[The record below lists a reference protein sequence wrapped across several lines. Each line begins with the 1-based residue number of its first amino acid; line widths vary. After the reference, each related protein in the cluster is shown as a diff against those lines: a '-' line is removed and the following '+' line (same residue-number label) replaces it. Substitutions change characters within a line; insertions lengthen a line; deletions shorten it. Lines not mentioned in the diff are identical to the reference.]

1 MILRIFLKVL
11 KIIRKLISWIILL
24 ISLLGIAAIAYFAYK
39 YVPVLE
45 QYISDAD
52 KLVKES
58 SADTFHTDNTSYIY
72 SNDGTEIAELRAG
85 ADSTYLNFKD
95 IPDDV
100 LHAFIAIEDKRYYKH
115 HGVDWASTAKSLY
128 LLIRDREISRG
139 GSTITQQLVRNVY
152 TEEIGFKK
160 SYERKLREI
169 FTALCLEKRFDKD
182 DILEFYVNNINY
194 GNNYYG
200 IEAASVGYFGKSVSE
215 LSVAEVALLCAIP
228 NNPTYYD
235 PRAHLEHTVARRN
248 IIIREMYNQ
257 NYIGEDE
264 YLESINSSVAILD
277 AENVFFNYESS
288 FAIRCAV
295 EYLMEYTGFEFR
307 YAFDTQDTYNLYRE
321 EYSSA
326 YADAEKLLYTGGY
339 KIYTTLDLAT
349 QQMVQSCLD
358 TQLKAF
364 NKKTSDG
371 IFVVQGAATV
381 IDNDTGKVV
390 ACVGGRSQDELLGMQ
405 SLNRAF
411 QSYMQP
417 GSTIKPLIVYTPA
430 LQAGYTAKSIVS
442 DSPIEG
448 GPANAGDSYLGD
460 ITLRTAVE
468 KSKNVVAWRLFEEIG
483 PKVGLSYVQNMHF
496 DKITPNDYFQP
507 ASLGGLYYGVTT
519 TQMAA
524 AYATL
529 ANSGVYRPATC
540 LTAILNA
547 DGDHIYLDGS
557 STRVYSADS
566 ANAMLDILAGVA
578 NTGTAAGL
586 KLEGNS
592 KMPIA
597 CKTGTTNDNRCAWFC
612 GVTPYYSVAVY
623 VGRDDNKSTKN
634 LTGASYPKDIWA
646 EIQSS
651 LCSGKPIK
659 KLYEKV
665 KSQKKKSKKTTEVT
679 DDNTKEENGESRDVE
694 ADGDRE
700 APTKTDVTFPIENS
714 SQDYEVNT
722 ETQTGEFVP
731 VETDPTQSV
740 EEDTEPPDSA
750 QSTEEPSAPERSTE
764 ELPDSEVSTKEPPDS
779 EQPTGE
785 LPPDS
790 EQSTENPPDSEP
802 SSKGLPDSEKSTEKA
817 ISSST

>member
-1 MILRIFLKVL
+1 MILRIFLKAL

-24 ISLLGIAAIAYFAYK
+24 VLLSGIVAIAYFAYK

-52 KLVKES
+52 KLVRES
-58 SADTFHTDNTSYIY
+58 SVDTFRTDNTSYIY

-85 ADSTYLNFKD
+85 ATSTYLNFED
-95 IPDDV
+95 IPDNV
-100 LHAFIAIEDKRYYKH
+100 LDAFIAIEDKRYYEH

-169 FTALCLEKRFDKD
+169 FTALCLEKKFDKD

-200 IEAASVGYFGKSVSE
+200 IEAAAVGYFGKSVDE

-235 PRAHLEHTVARRN
+235 PRTHLEHAVKRRN
-248 IIIREMYNQ
+248 IIIREMYHQ
-257 NYIGEDE
+257 GYIDEDE
-264 YLESINSSVAILD
+264 YLKSVNSSVAVLD

-288 FAIRCAV
+288 FAIHCAV

-307 YAFDTQDTYNLYRE
+307 YTFDTQDAYNSYRDG
-321 EYSSA
+321 YSSA

-339 KIYTTLDLAT
+339 KVYTTLDLTT

-364 NKKTSDG
+364 EKKTEDG
-371 IFVVQGAATV
+371 IFVMQGAVTV

-390 ACVGGRSQDELLGMQ
+390 ACVGGRSQDELSGIQ

-448 GPANAGDSYLGD
+448 GPANAGGSYLGD

-524 AYATL
+524 AYTTL
-529 ANSGVYRPATC
+529 VNGGVYRPATC

-547 DGDHIYLDGS
+547 NDDHIYLDGS

-586 KLEGNS
+586 KLKGSS

-623 VGRDDNKSTKN
+623 VGRDDNKPTKD
-634 LTGASYPKDIWA
+634 LTGASYPKDVWVDV
-646 EIQSS
+646 QSN
-651 LCSGKPIK
+651 LCREKPVK

-665 KSQKKKSKKTTEVT
+665 KSKKKKPKKTVKVA
-679 DDNTKEENGESRDVE
+679 DDNTEEGNDESRDVE
-694 ADGDRE
+694 ISRDQEIPAE
-700 APTKTDVTFPIENS
+700 TEVTPPAENNS
-714 SQDYEVNT
+714 RDNEVDT
-722 ETQTGEFVP
+722 ESQTGKFAP
-731 VETDPTQSV
+731 VETEPTQSN
-740 EEDTEPPDSA
+740 EEGTEPLDEPLDSEVSTEDPPEEPPDTT
-750 QSTEEPSAPERSTE
+750 QPTEGP
-764 ELPDSEVSTKEPPDS
+764 PDSEVSTEELSDTMQPP
-779 EQPTGE
+779 E
-785 LPPDS
+785 
-790 EQSTENPPDSEP
+790 EP
-802 SSKGLPDSEKSTEKA
+802 SDLEVSTDEGA
-817 ISSST
+817 AEGGT